1 MILSSHHH
9 SQYCE
14 SEMVEA
20 NIVLTLLQTV
30 SIMVGIGYY
39 ITTLRNQQKN
49 QKMTAETRKIQ
60 LLLEMNQEIIDSG
73 TTDWIDMIETKW
85 ENYEDF
91 SSKYGYEA
99 DPELYKKRIKMW
111 RRMNI
116 MGLLIR
122 DGLID
127 IPTYHQYL
135 GAGPILIW
143 KHFKEIIEEQR
154 ARYDDPEQYMGMEI
168 IANELD
174 NYRMSLG
181 LSPRL

>member
-1 MILSSHHH
+1 
-9 SQYCE
+9 
-14 SEMVEA
+14 
-20 NIVLTLLQTV
+20 
-30 SIMVGIGYY
+30 
-39 ITTLRNQQKN
+39 
-49 QKMTAETRKIQ
+49 MTAETRKIQ
-60 LLLEMNQEIIDSG
+60 LLLEMNQEISGAADWMNLID
-73 TTDWIDMIETKW
+73 TRW
-85 ENYEDF
+85 ENYDDF
-91 SSKYGYEA
+91 MSKYGHEA
-99 DPELYKKRIKMW
+99 DSELFTKRTKMW

-135 GAGPILIW
+135 GDGPILIW